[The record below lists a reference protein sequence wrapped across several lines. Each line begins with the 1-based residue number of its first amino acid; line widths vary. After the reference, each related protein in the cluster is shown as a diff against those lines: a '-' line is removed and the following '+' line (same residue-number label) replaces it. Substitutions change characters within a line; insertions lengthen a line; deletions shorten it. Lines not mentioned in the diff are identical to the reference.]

1 MQPDAIDSPAKLTAE
16 AVGVRRIDAWLSAN
30 DSTAGLV
37 LWSLDGD
44 HVAQRLRDRGH
55 SVNVGDTVAL
65 TDRWSISRL
74 IPAVRNDVV
83 DCAAFWYSGMTP
95 EANILGSLRLAAD
108 RLLPGGQVVV
118 TFSSGGEHPRLPRWR
133 EFWISIGQRLG
144 FTVRDRGPNHLILE
158 LSAEQPRWR
167 LALASERDW
176 PQVGELFEAIYH
188 QPLDRELWA
197 WKYAEGRG
205 NAVLA
210 FKGDQLVAHYGGMYR
225 DILLAGKPEWAMQVG
240 DVMVHPAQRA
250 VWTRQ
255 GAFFLTCSTWAEMYG
270 PFDFGFPSGRH
281 MRLAEKLGI
290 YVQAGKVLESRW
302 TPAER
307 PGPRIA
313 TRLQAVDAQA
323 AAIGAEIDTLWTAMA
338 AELADAAVCVRDWR
352 WLQRRYLQHPSFRY
366 EVVAVRARWT
376 GRLIGVL
383 VIRLHPDEC
392 ELLDLV
398 GRLADIPALI
408 DQARRIC
415 ALRGRRSLYLWISDT
430 RARHFQVHGATQRE
444 IDLEIPTD
452 GWTGS
457 PRAGELVDRWW
468 LTAGDSDYR

>member
-1 MQPDAIDSPAKLTAE
+1 MPEAIPLPPETRPADSDHAPFNAWEHLPSPPTDVVVWVAEDHATA
-16 AVGVRRIDAWLSAN
+16 ARGIDA
-30 DSTAGLV
+30 
-37 LWSLDGD
+37 DGARQ
-44 HVAQRLRDRGH
+44 VRTE
-55 SVNVGDTVAL
+55 VL
-65 TDRWSISRL
+65 TDRWSTSCRAL
-74 IPAVRNDVV
+74 SVEQLPDTVP
-83 DCAAFWYSGMTP
+83 AFWLVGVTP
-95 EANILGSLRLAAD
+95 ATNILACLQRARD
-108 RLLPGGQVVV
+108 RLMAAGRVVI
-118 TFSSGGEHPRLPRWR
+118 TFGDEDRPSRLPRWR
-133 EFWISIGQRLG
+133 EFWASIGQRLG
-144 FTVRDRGPNHLILE
+144 FEVRDRGSDHLVLE
-158 LSAEQPRWR
+158 LANEQPRWR
-167 LALASERDW
+167 LALATERDW

-225 DILLAGKPEWAMQVG
+225 DILLRGQPEWAMQVG

-302 TPAER
+302 TPAESTR
-307 PGPRIA
+307 PRAG
-313 TRLQAVDAQA
+313 TRLQPVDAQGG
-323 AAIGAEIDTLWTAMA
+323 AIGAEIDVLWSAMA
-338 AELADAAVCVRDWR
+338 ADLAEAAVCVRDWQ
-352 WLQRRYLQHPSFRY
+352 WLQRRYLHHPSFRY
-366 EVVAVRARWT
+366 EVVSVRARWT

-392 ELLDLV
+392 ELLDLI
-398 GRLADIPALI
+398 GRLADIPLLI

-415 ALRGRRSLYLWISDT
+415 ALRRRGSLYLWISDT
-430 RARHFQVHGATQRE
+430 RARHFQVHGAAQRE

-457 PRAGELVDRWW
+457 SRAGELVHRWW